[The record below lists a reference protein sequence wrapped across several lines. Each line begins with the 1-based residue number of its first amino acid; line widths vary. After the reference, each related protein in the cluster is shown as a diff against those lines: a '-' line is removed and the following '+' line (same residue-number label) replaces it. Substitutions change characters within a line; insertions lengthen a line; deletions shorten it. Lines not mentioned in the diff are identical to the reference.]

1 MDQIFLGVFM
11 SATAF
16 SKLSGSARSGSALSC
31 TLALALS
38 LVLGSALAAPSQAV
52 EIVNKGG
59 KAADDKSEKSEKK
72 TSKKSKEEKASKE
85 ENSTKDD
92 KASADDKSDSKDA
105 KIEARKLKVLKELCE
120 VLAPGKAAQATM
132 QASFAE
138 QEKQLTELTGNLLA
152 SKAPKDISPEKLEAI
167 KKQMIDRQLKVIRRT
182 QQLFTEQIDMNK
194 LCLDIYTEIYDKYF
208 SEDELKKLLAFYK
221 SPIGKRMVEMQPKI
235 ATEAIQ
241 LTHKEIDSKMLG
253 ITQQVVQE
261 MLQQM
266 KSEGTRLPG
275 ASKPAE
281 TPEIPA
287 EILNTP
293 IAPIMH

>member
-16 SKLSGSARSGSALSC
+16 SKLSGSARSGSALTCS
-31 TLALALS
+31 LALALS
-38 LVLGSALAAPSQAV
+38 LVLGSALATPSQAV
-52 EIVNKGG
+52 EIVNKGE
-59 KAADDKSEKSEKK
+59 KAAADK
-72 TSKKSKEEKASKE
+72 T
-85 ENSTKDD
+85 
-92 KASADDKSDSKDA
+92 DKSDSKDA